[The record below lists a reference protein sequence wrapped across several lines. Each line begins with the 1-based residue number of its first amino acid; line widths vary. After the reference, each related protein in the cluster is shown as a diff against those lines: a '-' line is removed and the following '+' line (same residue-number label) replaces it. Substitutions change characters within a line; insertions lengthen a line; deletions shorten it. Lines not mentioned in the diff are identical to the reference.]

1 MDLAPVTA
9 FICAGAFAALFLF
22 TLARGKP
29 SREGR
34 FVLAASAA
42 TALWAVFTGF
52 GGETFGDFV
61 PLLETVQGLIWL
73 ALFAMLL
80 RPQPG
85 DFWRHVGWRIAAG

>member
-1 MDLAPVTA
+1 MDLAPVTG
-9 FICAGAFAALFLF
+9 FICAAAFAALFLF

-42 TALWAVFTGF
+42 TASWAAVTAF
-52 GGETFGDFV
+52 GGQALGGFV

-73 ALFAMLL
+73 ALLAMLL
-80 RPQPG
+80 RPRPG
-85 DFWRHVGWRIAAG
+85 DVRRLEIGRAHV